1 MGFYEKNC
9 EHPAVPSL
17 QAGKRRRSGKGDN
30 MSKPIVAIVGRPNV
44 GKSMLFNKL
53 IGRRLSIVEDTPGV
67 TRDRI
72 YGETDWNGRQFT
84 LIDTGGIEPRTD
96 NQILEFMRDQAQI
109 AIDNATVIVFL
120 TDIKTGLTAS
130 DHEVANMLL
139 RSGKPIVLAV
149 NKMDSTGAVDPDF
162 YEFYNLGLGDPIAV
176 SAVHGHGTGD
186 LLDACVKYFPP
197 EQDEEEESD
206 AIRVALIGKPNVG
219 KSSLINRILGEER
232 SIVSDVAGTTRDAID
247 SRFSNRHGDFVFID
261 TAGMRKKSKVEEDIE
276 KYSVLRATMAIER
289 SDVCLILID
298 ARDGVTEQDTKVAG
312 LAHEAG
318 KASLIVVNKWD
329 LVDKDDKTMDR
340 LTADIRR
347 DLGFMT
353 YAPVLFISALT
364 GQRVEKLFELIV
376 AVSNQASLR
385 ITTGML
391 NNVLADA
398 QTRVQPPS
406 DKGRRLKI
414 YYMTQVGIRPPHF
427 VVFCNDARLFHF
439 SYQRYLE
446 NQIRSV
452 FGLTG
457 TPIILSIRQKGDK
470 EE

>member
-1 MGFYEKNC
+1 M
-9 EHPAVPSL
+9 
-17 QAGKRRRSGKGDN
+17 
-30 MSKPIVAIVGRPNV
+30 KPIVAIVGRPNV

-67 TRDRI
+67 TRDRV
-72 YGETDWNGRQFT
+72 YGETDWNGRTFT

-96 NQILEFMRDQAQI
+96 DQILTFMRQQAQL
-109 AIDNATVIVFL
+109 AIDHATVIVFL
-120 TDIKTGLTAS
+120 TDVKTGLTAS

-139 RSGKPIVLAV
+139 KSGKPIVLAV
-149 NKMDSTGAVDPDF
+149 NKMDSTGAMNPDF
-162 YEFYNLGLGDPIAV
+162 YEFYNLGMGDPIAV

-186 LLDACVKYFPP
+186 LLDACVAHFLP
-197 EQDEEEESD
+197 EEEEEEGAD
-206 AIRVALIGKPNVG
+206 AIKVALIGKPNVG
-219 KSSLINRILGEER
+219 KSSLLNRILGEER

-247 SRFSNRHGDFVFID
+247 SPFENEQGKFLFID
-261 TAGMRKKSKVEEDIE
+261 TAGMRKRSKVEEDIE
-276 KYSVLRATMAIER
+276 RYSVLRATMAIER

-298 ARDGVTEQDTKVAG
+298 GREGVTEQDTKVAG

-318 KASLIVVNKWD
+318 KAAVIVVNKWD

-347 DLGFMT
+347 DLGYMT
-353 YAPVLFISALT
+353 YAPILFISALT
-364 GQRVEKLFELIV
+364 GQRVNKLFEMIV

-391 NNVLADA
+391 NNVLSDA

-427 VVFCNDARLFHF
+427 VVFCNDASLFHF

-446 NQIRSV
+446 NQIRAV